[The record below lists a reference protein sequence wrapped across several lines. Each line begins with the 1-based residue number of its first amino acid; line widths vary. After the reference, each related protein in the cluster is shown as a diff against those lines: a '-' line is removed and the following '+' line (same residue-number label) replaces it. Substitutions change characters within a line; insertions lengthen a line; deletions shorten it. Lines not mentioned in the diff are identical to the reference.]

1 MRLLIVAL
9 AAAGLCACDQNSQ
22 SGERSEMAATPAAV
36 TYDGANA
43 TDRAAVTAHGE
54 RLSVILGC
62 KACHGDELRG
72 NNVTKDDPSMGEWW
86 APNLTL
92 LLAKYDDAA
101 LGRLIRH
108 GVPHDGRTMY
118 FMPFESLQFVS
129 DADLVAVIAY
139 LRTLKPG
146 GEQMPAVK
154 KGPLYIELEQK
165 GEFAAAPEMIRRF
178 QAEQPVDLGSQ
189 HRLGRYIAM
198 TVCSECHNRSL
209 QGFEGFS
216 PSLDTAGAYDVDE
229 LERLLTTGEGKVKKE
244 LVLMSATARLRFAK
258 FTPRERAAIVA
269 YLKARAER
277 PQ

>member
-1 MRLLIVAL
+1 MRLLMIAL
-9 AAAGLCACDQNSQ
+9 AAAGISACDRNSH
-22 SGERSEMAATPAAV
+22 SERSEMAATPAAV
-36 TYDGANA
+36 TYDGATA
-43 TDRAAVTAHGE
+43 TDRSAVVAHGE
-54 RLSVILGC
+54 RLSFILGC
-62 KACHGDELRG
+62 KACHGDDLRG
-72 NNVTKDDPSMGEWW
+72 NNVTKDDPSMGQWW
-86 APNLTL
+86 APNITL

-118 FMPFESLQFVS
+118 FMPFESLQFLS
-129 DADLVAVIAY
+129 DADLAAVIAY
-139 LRTLKPG
+139 LRTLRPG
-146 GEQMPAVK
+146 GEQTPAVK

-178 QAEQPVDLGSQ
+178 KADQPVDLGPE

-198 TVCSECHNRSL
+198 TVCSECHNASL

-216 PSLDTAGAYDVDE
+216 PSLDTAGAYDIAE

-244 LVLMSATARLRFAK
+244 LVLMSATSRLRFAK

-277 PQ
+277 PR

>member
-1 MRLLIVAL
+1 MRILIIGLLLLL
-9 AAAGLCACDQNSQ
+9 AACDRKVADGQPEVEAQ
-22 SGERSEMAATPAAV
+22 PAAL
-36 TYDGANA
+36 TYEGGDYQTAPA
-43 TDRAAVTAHGE
+43 KVAHGE
-54 RLSVILGC
+54 RLSFILGC
-62 KACHGDELRG
+62 KACHGDDLRG

-86 APNLTL
+86 APNVTL

-101 LGRLIRH
+101 LGRLIRN

-129 DADLVAVIAY
+129 DADLAAVIAY
-139 LRTLKPG
+139 LRTLPPG
-146 GEQMPAVK
+146 GEQTPAVK
-154 KGPLYIELEQK
+154 KGPLYIEMEKK
-165 GEFAAAPEMIRRF
+165 GDFAAAPEMIRRF
-178 QAEQPVDLGSQ
+178 KADQPVDLGAQ

-198 TVCSECHNRSL
+198 TVCSECHNSSL

-216 PSLDTAGAYDVDE
+216 PSLDTAGAYEVAE

-244 LVLMSATARLRFAK
+244 LVLMSATARHRFSK

>member
-9 AAAGLCACDQNSQ
+9 AAAGLCACDRN
-22 SGERSEMAATPAAV
+22 SGERSEIPAPPAAV
-36 TYDGANA
+36 TYEGAGA
-43 TDRAAVTAHGE
+43 ADRAVVLAHGE
-54 RLSVILGC
+54 RLSFVLGC
-62 KACHGDELRG
+62 KACHGDDLRG

-92 LLAKYDDAA
+92 LLAKYDDPG
-101 LGRLIRH
+101 LGRLIRK

-118 FMPFESLQFVS
+118 FMPFESLQYVS
-129 DADLVAVIAY
+129 DSDLAAVIAY
-139 LRTLKPG
+139 LRTLSPG
-146 GEQMPAVK
+146 GKQTPAVK
-154 KGPLYIELEQK
+154 KGPLFIELEQK

-178 QAEQPVDLGSQ
+178 KADQPVDLGPQ

-198 TVCSECHNRSL
+198 TVCSECHNSRL
-209 QGFEGFS
+209 HGFEGFS
-216 PSLDTAGAYDVDE
+216 PSLDTAGAYEIAE

-244 LVLMSATARLRFAK
+244 LVLMSATARHRFAK

>member
-1 MRLLIVAL
+1 MRLLMIAL
-9 AAAGLCACDQNSQ
+9 ASAGISACDRDNH
-22 SGERSEMAATPAAV
+22 SGEPAEMAATPAAV
-36 TYDGANA
+36 TYDGATA
-43 TDRAAVTAHGE
+43 TDRAAVVAHGD
-54 RLSVILGC
+54 RLSFILGC
-62 KACHGDELRG
+62 KACHGDDLRG

-101 LGRLIRH
+101 LGRLIRN

-129 DADLVAVIAY
+129 DADLAAVIAY
-139 LRTLKPG
+139 LRTVPPG

-154 KGPLYIELEQK
+154 KGPLYIEMEKK
-165 GEFAAAPEMIRRF
+165 GEFAPAPEMIRRF
-178 QAEQPVDLGSQ
+178 KADQPVDLGAQ

-198 TVCSECHNRSL
+198 TVCSECHNGSL

-216 PSLDTAGAYDVDE
+216 PSLDTAGAYEVAE

-244 LVLMSATARLRFAK
+244 LVLMSATARHRFSK
-258 FTPRERAAIVA
+258 FTPRERAAIVG
-269 YLKARAER
+269 YLKARADQA
-277 PQ
+277 P